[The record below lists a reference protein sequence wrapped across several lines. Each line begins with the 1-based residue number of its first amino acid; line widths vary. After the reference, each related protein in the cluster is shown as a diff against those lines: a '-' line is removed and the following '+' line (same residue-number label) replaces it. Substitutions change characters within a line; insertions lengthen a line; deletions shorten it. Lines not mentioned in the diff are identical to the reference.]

1 MNAREAGRRTDPPS
15 ASVSP
20 ESRRSRVVFP
30 APFSPIRPIFS
41 PSFVLKH
48 IISLARDLGFVC
60 LAEGAERKE
69 QVERL
74 SQYGCDLIQGYY
86 YSKPMSIEEFEKK
99 YY

>member
-1 MNAREAGRRTDPPS
+1 MPLDTLKIDKGFVYKIGIQNERDED
-15 ASVSP
+15 
-20 ESRRSRVVFP
+20 
-30 APFSPIRPIFS
+30 I
-41 PSFVLKH
+41 FVLKH

-86 YSKPMSIEEFEKK
+86 YSKPISIEEFEKK